1 MPNETIQAIDAKIKK
16 YEKELA
22 TLRQAREI
30 FLRDVEGNGGSALPD
45 AVQTLH
51 WPDVA
56 MDIIQ
61 GYGGAQFK
69 KSQLVED
76 LIARGTS
83 TDPRN
88 VATWL
93 SRNAKGDKPK
103 FKLQGRHWILIQKM
117 SA

>member
-22 TLRQAREI
+22 TLRQVREI
-30 FLRDVEGNGGSALPD
+30 FLRDVEGTGGSASSN

-56 MDIIQ
+56 MEIIR
-61 GYGGAQFK
+61 GYGVAQFK
-69 KSQLVED
+69 KSKLVDD
-76 LIARGTS
+76 LSERGVMV
-83 TDPRN
+83 DPRN

-93 SRNAKGDKPK
+93 SRNAKGEHPK
-103 FKLQGRHWILIQKM
+103 FRLQGRHWILIQK
-117 SA
+117 